1 MIAPRERRAKRW
13 ASTVPALAALA
24 LATIVAGCA
33 SAPAGGGSASPPAAA
48 AVAEGAADTAS
59 QVLVLMEPAPSTLW
73 QRNSAEIAGQYGL
86 QQVAAWT
93 VGSLEGAPCVVYQAS
108 PRQDLRQV
116 LKRLD
121 ADPRVSVAQPVQLFH
136 VLAAPPAPAAQTP
149 SKSGYNDPYA
159 DLQRDVA
166 ELSLAAVHRVATGK
180 GVKVGVVDTGLDL
193 DHPDLRGRVA
203 GVGNFVESG
212 ERSFTSDVHGT
223 AVAGIL
229 AAASNNQVGI
239 VGVAPEALLY
249 AFKACWQ
256 DPPASRQAVC
266 DSYTLARAVDA
277 ALGQG
282 VQVLNLSLSGPPDP
296 FLSKLL
302 GAALAKRTVVVA
314 AYDGAQADGGF
325 PASREGVLGV
335 GAEARPGDPAR
346 TGGKPPLVGP
356 AVDVLSTAP
365 RNSYDFFNG
374 SSFAAAHVAGVAAL
388 VLERKPGLS
397 AAEVRELLVST
408 GHRAGGEPPR
418 IDPCA
423 ALAKVEGHTVCAA
436 D

>member
-1 MIAPRERRAKRW
+1 M
-13 ASTVPALAALA
+13 V
-24 LATIVAGCA
+24 GCA
-33 SAPAGGGSASPPAAA
+33 SATTGGASASAPT
-48 AVAEGAADTAS
+48 AVAEGAVDTANAVAN
-59 QVLVLMEPAPSTLW
+59 QVLVLLEPGPTMLW
-73 QRNSAEIAGQYGL
+73 QRKSGELAAEYRL
-86 QQVAAWT
+86 TQVAAWT
-93 VGSLEGAPCVVYQAS
+93 VGSLDDTPCVIYQAA
-108 PRQDLRQV
+108 PGADVRQV
-116 LKRLD
+116 LRRLG
-121 ADPRVSVAQPVQLFH
+121 ADPRVSVAQPVQRFR
-136 VLAAPPAPAAQTP
+136 VLAAPPAPP
-149 SKSGYNDPYA
+149 SQASNKSGYNDPYA

-166 ELSLAAVHRVATGK
+166 ELSLSAVHRVATGK

-193 DHPDLRGRVA
+193 DHPDLRGRIA
-203 GVGNFVESG
+203 GAGNYVESG

-256 DPPASRQAVC
+256 EPPASRQAVC

-296 FLSKLL
+296 FLSRLL
-302 GAALAKRTVVVA
+302 GAAIAKRTVVVA
-314 AYDGAQADGGF
+314 AYDGALADGGF
-325 PASREGVLGV
+325 PASRDGVLGV
-335 GAEARPGDPAR
+335 GAEARAGDPR
-346 TGGKPPLVGP
+346 GVVGKPPLVGP

-365 RNSYDFFNG
+365 RASYDFFNG

-388 VLERKPGLS
+388 LLERKPSLT
-397 AAEVRELLVST
+397 AAEMRELLVAS
-408 GHRAGGEPPR
+408 GRHAEGETPR

-423 ALAKVEGHTVCAA
+423 ALAMLEGRAMCASP
-436 D
+436 

>member
-1 MIAPRERRAKRW
+1 MTRPRTRQWRRLTAG
-13 ASTVPALAALA
+13 APALAALA
-24 LATIVAGCA
+24 LLLLSAGCA
-33 SAPAGGGSASPPAAA
+33 SAPAGGGAPSTAHA
-48 AVAEGAADTAS
+48 AVAEGAVDTS
-59 QVLVLMEPAPSTLW
+59 GQVLVLLEPGPVMLW
-73 QRNSAEIAGQYGL
+73 QRKSGELAAEYRL

-93 VGSLEGAPCVVYQAS
+93 VGSLDDTPCVIYQAA
-108 PRQDLRQV
+108 PGADVRQV
-116 LKRLD
+116 LRRLE
-121 ADPRVSVAQPVQLFH
+121 ADPRVSVAQPVQRFR
-136 VLAAPPAPAAQTP
+136 VLAAPPPQGQAP

-159 DLQRDVA
+159 DLQRDVT
-166 ELSLAAVHRVATGK
+166 ELSLPAVHRVATGK
-180 GVKVGVVDTGLDL
+180 GVKVGVVDTGLDV

-203 GVGNFVESG
+203 GIANYVESG

-256 DPPASRQAVC
+256 EPPASRQAVC

-296 FLSKLL
+296 FLSRLL
-302 GAALAKRTVVVA
+302 GAAIAKRTVVVA

-325 PASREGVLGV
+325 PASRDGVLSV
-335 GAEARPGDPAR
+335 GAEARAGDPR
-346 TGGKPPLVGP
+346 GVVGKPPLVGP

-365 RNSYDFFNG
+365 RASYDFFNG

-388 VLERKPGLS
+388 LLERKPSLT
-397 AAEVRELLVST
+397 AAEVRDLLVGS
-408 GHRAGGEPPR
+408 GRRDGDAPPR
-418 IDPCA
+418 VDPCA
-423 ALAKVEGHTVCAA
+423 ALGKLEGHAVCAA
-436 D
+436 SD

>member
-1 MIAPRERRAKRW
+1 M
-13 ASTVPALAALA
+13 V
-24 LATIVAGCA
+24 GCA
-33 SAPAGGGSASPPAAA
+33 SATTGGASASAPT
-48 AVAEGAADTAS
+48 AVAEGAVDTANAVAN
-59 QVLVLMEPAPSTLW
+59 QVLVLLEPGPTMLW
-73 QRNSAEIAGQYGL
+73 QRKSGELAAEYRLA
-86 QQVAAWT
+86 QVAAWT
-93 VGSLEGAPCVVYQAS
+93 VGSLDDTPCVIYQAA
-108 PRQDLRQV
+108 PGADVRQV
-116 LKRLD
+116 LRRLG
-121 ADPRVSVAQPVQLFH
+121 ADPRVSVAQPVQRFR
-136 VLAAPPAPAAQTP
+136 VLAAPPPPSQAPN
-149 SKSGYNDPYA
+149 KSGYNDPYA

-166 ELSLAAVHRVATGK
+166 ELSLSAVHRVATGK

-193 DHPDLRGRVA
+193 DHPDLRGRIA
-203 GVGNFVESG
+203 GAGNYVESG

-256 DPPASRQAVC
+256 EPPASRQAVC

-296 FLSKLL
+296 FLSRLL
-302 GAALAKRTVVVA
+302 GAAIAKRTVVVA

-325 PASREGVLGV
+325 PASRDGVLGV
-335 GAEARPGDPAR
+335 GAEARAGDPR
-346 TGGKPPLVGP
+346 GVVGKPPLVGP

-365 RNSYDFFNG
+365 RASYDFFNG

-388 VLERKPGLS
+388 LLERKPSLT
-397 AAEVRELLVST
+397 AAEMRELLVAS
-408 GHRAGGEPPR
+408 GRHAEGETPR

-423 ALAKVEGHTVCAA
+423 ALAMLEGRAMCASP
-436 D
+436 

>member
-1 MIAPRERRAKRW
+1 MEG
-13 ASTVPALAALA
+13 TV
-24 LATIVAGCA
+24 
-33 SAPAGGGSASPPAAA
+33 
-48 AVAEGAADTAS
+48 DTAN
-59 QVLVLMEPAPSTLW
+59 QVLVLMEPAPTMLW
-73 QRNSAEIAGQYGL
+73 QRKSGELAAEYRL
-86 QQVAAWT
+86 KQVAAWT
-93 VGSLEGAPCVVYQAS
+93 VGSLDDTPCVIYQAA
-108 PRQDLRQV
+108 PGADVKHVLR
-116 LKRLD
+116 RLE
-121 ADPRVSVAQPVQLFH
+121 ADPRVSVAQRVQRFR
-136 VLAAPPAPAAQTP
+136 VLAAPPVPTQVP

-166 ELSLAAVHRVATGK
+166 ELSLPAVHRVATGK
-180 GVKVGVVDTGLDL
+180 GIKVGVVDTGLDL

-203 GVGNFVESG
+203 GAGNYVESG

-256 DPPASRQAVC
+256 EPPASRQAVC

-296 FLSKLL
+296 FLSRLL

-325 PASREGVLGV
+325 PASRDGVLGV
-335 GAEARPGDPAR
+335 GAEPRAGDPR
-346 TGGKPPLVGP
+346 GVTGKPPLVGP

-365 RNSYDFFNG
+365 RSSYDFFNG

-388 VLERKPGLS
+388 LLERKPDLT
-397 AAEVRELLVST
+397 AAEVRELLVAS
-408 GHRAGGEPPR
+408 GRSGDGGPPR

-423 ALAKVEGHTVCAA
+423 ALSKVEGRAVCP
-436 D
+436 

>member
-1 MIAPRERRAKRW
+1 M
-13 ASTVPALAALA
+13 
-24 LATIVAGCA
+24 GCA
-33 SAPAGGGSASPPAAA
+33 SAPSSGGAASAPVAPAAT
-48 AVAEGAADTAS
+48 AEGAADTAG
-59 QVLVLMEPAPSTLW
+59 QVLVLMEPAPATLW

-86 QQVAAWT
+86 RQVAAWT

-108 PRQDLRQV
+108 PRQDLHQV

-121 ADPRVSVAQPVQLFH
+121 ADPRVSVAQPVQRFH
-136 VLAAPPAPAAQTP
+136 VLAALPAPTP
-149 SKSGYNDPYA
+149 GQSKSGYNDPYA

-166 ELSLAAVHRVATGK
+166 ELSLASVHRVATGK

-193 DHPDLRGRVA
+193 DHPDLRGRV
-203 GVGNFVESG
+203 VGIGNYVESG

-256 DPPASRQAVC
+256 EPPASRQAVC

-302 GAALAKRTVVVA
+302 GAAIARRTVVVA

-335 GAEARPGDPAR
+335 GAESRPGDPAR

-397 AAEVRELLVST
+397 AAEMRDLLVST
-408 GHRAGGEPPR
+408 GRRTGSEPPR

-423 ALAKVEGHTVCAA
+423 ALARVEGHAVCAA